1 MRFLCH
7 RWSHFAAP
15 VKHRVIP
22 AQFITL
28 IQYLLDRL
36 QHLPP
41 LSIVQIWLPAV
52 SHCVEVI
59 RSGPEEHPE
68 PSDWCRSN
76 TGSYWSYFRILDGD
90 AGVCVWDPASFVPL
104 ECVLCLIWPSSLS
117 WIHVL
122 TQCTGNRKEG
132 NRNTLDLDSV
142 FTSSVEQE

>member
-1 MRFLCH
+1 MSQMITFCGSCKTQGNPSTIH
-7 RWSHFAAP
+7 HVNPVSSGQIAAP
-15 VKHRVIP
+15 
-22 AQFITL
+22 ATS
-28 IQYLLDRL
+28 QYCTD
-36 QHLPP
+36 
-41 LSIVQIWLPAV
+41 WLPAV

-68 PSDWCRSN
+68 PSDWCRRN

-90 AGVCVWDPASFVPL
+90 AGVCVWDPASFVLL

-117 WIHVL
+117 CIHVL